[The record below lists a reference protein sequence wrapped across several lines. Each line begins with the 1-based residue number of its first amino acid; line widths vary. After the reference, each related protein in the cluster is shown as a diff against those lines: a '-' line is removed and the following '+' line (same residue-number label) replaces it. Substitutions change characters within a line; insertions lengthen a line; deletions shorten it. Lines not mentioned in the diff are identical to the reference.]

1 MNKSELTESISKKYE
16 FLSKEDIEDS
26 VKLII
31 ECLSNSLSNKQRV
44 EVRGFGSFSV
54 RGRKERI
61 ARNPKTGK
69 SISVSTKFH
78 PYFRPS
84 KNLREAINN

>member
-31 ECLSNSLSNKQRV
+31 ECLSNSWPETDTKQRKKSAGCLSRKSLV
-44 EVRGFGSFSV
+44 TGVFITFLDTRNKRG
-54 RGRKERI
+54 E
-61 ARNPKTGK
+61 
-69 SISVSTKFH
+69 H
-78 PYFRPS
+78 PCAKRAKYIPV
-84 KNLREAINN
+84 